1 MYIDIDVDLLLIIR
15 KIPSKHIETYKCP
28 IGFYINQI
36 RSNTFASNG
45 NCKPQMKMVKMYSGV
60 VSVGAQANEANE
72 MRSFDKQIGLSN
84 SVTILYIDLVW
95 ISATLFFFLC
105 LGLSG
110 SLFSTLSSVSHCGFI
125 LISLFRTMVR
135 FRAKL
140 IVMVMGVVEMV

>member
-1 MYIDIDVDLLLIIR
+1 
-15 KIPSKHIETYKCP
+15 
-28 IGFYINQI
+28 
-36 RSNTFASNG
+36 
-45 NCKPQMKMVKMYSGV
+45 MKMVKMYSGV
-60 VSVGAQANEANE
+60 VSVGAQANEANEANE